1 MKQYKV
7 ITYKK
12 LYPYGRPSQMKIA
25 CDVCDKI
32 VEHGKMFAIID
43 MGDGDFEQIF
53 KGWVCSKR
61 CVNMYI
67 LQNI

>member
-12 LYPYGRPSQMKIA
+12 LYPYGRPSQMKTP
-25 CDVCDKI
+25 CDICSKI
-32 VEHGKMFAIID
+32 VEHGKMFAVID
-43 MGDGDFEQIF
+43 TDDFTQID

-61 CVNMYI
+61 CINMYI
-67 LQNI
+67 LSKI